1 MTEDQDKIFYV
12 TTPIYYPSDNL
23 HIGHALT
30 TTMADTLA
38 RFYRLKDYDVFF
50 LTGSDEH
57 GQKIERR
64 AKEAGKN
71 PQEFVDQIVAGFK
84 NLWQCLFISY
94 DDFIRTTEPRHI
106 QGVQELFRKIYAKGD
121 IYKAQYEGWYCTP
134 CESFFTQRQLVDGNC
149 PDCGRP
155 VELLKEESYF
165 FRMSKYA
172 DRLLNYIEEH
182 PDFIQPEVRKN
193 EMVSFIKSGLEDLCI
208 SRTTFNWGIPVPV
221 DPNHVI
227 YVWFDALANYITA
240 LGYGSDYAEKLEKY
254 WPHVVHLVGKDI
266 LRFHTVIWPIILMAA
281 DLPLPKT
288 VYGHGWLL
296 MEGSKMSKSKGN
308 VVDPLILLERYG
320 ADAIRYYLLREMP
333 YNGDGY
339 YSEEALVNRLNTD
352 LANDFGNLVSRTT
365 AMIEKFND
373 GLIPPKGITLP
384 QDEALIKEGEELYLK
399 VEEFLQNFRF
409 AQALTAIMN
418 FVNTA
423 NKYIED
429 NAPWAL
435 AKEEKKDRLH
445 SVLYNLAEA
454 IRIATVLLSPAL
466 PNTLDKVW
474 QQLGLDKYP
483 QLKTWQ
489 SVKSWGQIREGIRIR
504 RGEPLFPR
512 VVLTAEE
519 SEEQEKEMANEIIEK
534 KEDSFV
540 SIEEFK
546 KMDLRLAEV
555 LSAEKVSS
563 ADKLLKLTLSLG
575 EEKREVVAGIAQYY
589 QPEELV
595 GKKVVMI
602 VNLQPAKI
610 RGIESQGMILAAVD
624 QENKLTL
631 LVPEREDVA
640 TGAKIR

>member
-1 MTEDQDKIFYV
+1 
-12 TTPIYYPSDNL
+12 
-23 HIGHALT
+23 
-30 TTMADTLA
+30 MADTLA
-38 RFYRLKDYDVFF
+38 RFYRLKGYDVFF

-134 CESFFTQRQLVDGNC
+134 CESFFTQRQLVDVNC

-240 LGYGSDYAEKLEKY
+240 LGYGSDYTEKLEKY

-454 IRIATVLLSPAL
+454 IRIATVLLSPVL
-466 PNTLDKVW
+466 PTTLDKVW
-474 QQLGLDKYP
+474 QQMGFDIYP
-483 QLKTWQ
+483 ELKTWQ

-512 VVLTAEE
+512 VVLAAEE
-519 SEEQEKEMANEIIEK
+519 SEEQEKEMVNEIIDK

-555 LSAEKVSS
+555 LSAEKVSG

-595 GKKVVMI
+595 GKKVAMI
-602 VNLQPAKI
+602 ANLQPAKI

-631 LVPEREDVA
+631 LVPEKDVS

>member
-1 MTEDQDKIFYV
+1 
-12 TTPIYYPSDNL
+12 
-23 HIGHALT
+23 
-30 TTMADTLA
+30 MADTLA
-38 RFYRLKDYDVFF
+38 RFYRLKGYDVFF

-240 LGYGSDYAEKLEKY
+240 LGYGSDYTEKLEKY

-454 IRIATVLLSPAL
+454 IRIATVLLSPVL
-466 PNTLDKVW
+466 PTTLDKVW
-474 QQLGLDKYP
+474 QQMGFDIYP
-483 QLKTWQ
+483 ELKTWQ

-512 VVLTAEE
+512 VVLAAEE
-519 SEEQEKEMANEIIEK
+519 SEEQEKEMVNEIIDK

-555 LSAEKVSS
+555 LSAEKVSG

-595 GKKVVMI
+595 GKKVAMI
-602 VNLQPAKI
+602 ANLQPAKI

-631 LVPEREDVA
+631 LVPEKDVS

>member
-1 MTEDQDKIFYV
+1 
-12 TTPIYYPSDNL
+12 
-23 HIGHALT
+23 
-30 TTMADTLA
+30 MADTLA
-38 RFYRLKDYDVFF
+38 RFYRLKGYDVFF

-240 LGYGSDYAEKLEKY
+240 LGYGSDYTEKLEKY

-423 NKYIED
+423 NKYTED

-454 IRIATVLLSPAL
+454 IRIATILLSPVL
-466 PNTLDKVW
+466 PTTLDKVW
-474 QQLGLDKYP
+474 QQMGFDIYP
-483 QLKTWQ
+483 ELKTWQ
-489 SVKSWGQIREGIRIR
+489 SVKSWGQISEGIKIR

-519 SEEQEKEMANEIIEK
+519 SEEQEKEMVNEIIDK

-555 LSAEKVSS
+555 LSAEKVEG

-589 QPEELV
+589 QPGELV
-595 GKKVVMI
+595 GKKVAMI
-602 VNLQPAKI
+602 ANLQPAKI

-624 QENKLTL
+624 RDNKLTL

>member
-454 IRIATVLLSPAL
+454 IRIATVLLSPVL
-466 PNTLDKVW
+466 PTTLDKVW
-474 QQLGLDKYP
+474 QQMGFDIYP

-489 SVKSWGQIREGIRIR
+489 SVKSWGQIGEGIKIR

-519 SEEQEKEMANEIIEK
+519 SEEQEKEMVNEIIDK

-631 LVPEREDVA
+631 LVPEKDVS

>member
-1 MTEDQDKIFYV
+1 
-12 TTPIYYPSDNL
+12 
-23 HIGHALT
+23 
-30 TTMADTLA
+30 MADTLA